1 MIRWFYAKPPRE
13 RLALL
18 AGGASLLIL
27 LIYLLV
33 WTPFISKLERKQAQ
47 LEGQRATLAWLQ
59 SAVSEVAQLR
69 AAQPAN
75 ASVKSNESL
84 FTLVDRTATQNRLR
98 KQIDQIKPQGD
109 NRVQVWMENA
119 AFDAMLRWLGLLQQQ
134 YRIQVV
140 SMNIDSKDKPGRIN
154 ARISLERSAP

>member
-1 MIRWFYAKPPRE
+1 K
-13 RLALL
+13 
-18 AGGASLLIL
+18 
-27 LIYLLV
+27 
-33 WTPFISKLERKQAQ
+33 T
-47 LEGQRATLAWLQ
+47 
-59 SAVSEVAQLR
+59 
-69 AAQPAN
+69 
-75 ASVKSNESL
+75 NESL

-134 YRIQVV
+134 YHIQVV